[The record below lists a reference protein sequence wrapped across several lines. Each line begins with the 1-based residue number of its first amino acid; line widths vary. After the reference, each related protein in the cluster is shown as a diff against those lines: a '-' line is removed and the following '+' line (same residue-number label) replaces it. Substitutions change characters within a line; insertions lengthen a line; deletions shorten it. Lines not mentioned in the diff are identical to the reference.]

1 MAKRREFSR
10 IAYRHSTP
18 TLRTGKE
25 TPIRLKRFK
34 NTGSEVGS
42 GPRWQRGYAAACRAA
57 PWGFE
62 SSPRHHLS
70 LAFRGCFA
78 DLLRSNPPSGI
89 SLVLNVNCQLI
100 LGTNHEYCSLSDC
113 DVPPEVQRQRP
124 RRRPDLPILMSGPR
138 VHLAFDELDYPW
150 SATESLLYYQKDLV
164 LLNHIPQDVEH

>member
-1 MAKRREFSR
+1 LPGSNV
-10 IAYRHSTP
+10 P
-18 TLRTGKE
+18 TLRC
-25 TPIRLKRFK
+25 KREILSVAIEMHNDLFTK
-34 NTGSEVGS
+34 DKQSQDFVGS
-42 GPRWQRGYAAACRAA
+42 KREMP
-57 PWGFE
+57 PN
-62 SSPRHHLS
+62 PRHHLS